1 MSNVSQTAGVKI
13 SLDKMEVVET
23 PGQQTYIKIEA
34 PDLVQHVKDLRKA
47 AGLEGVDVSVSVG
60 VSI

>member
-13 SLDKMEVVET
+13 SLDKMEVVEA